1 MNKQKQKDD
10 TAKPKK
16 VRFNTPAK
24 RARLIEE
31 LLAAALEKLKEKDAK
46 PTVADLVRLLQ
57 LKDEADEKLPRE
69 VTVHWLEPAEK

>member
-1 MNKQKQKDD
+1 MNKQKQQEV
-10 TAKPKK
+10 TAKPKQ

-31 LLAAALEKLKEKDAK
+31 LLQAVMAKLKEQEAK
-46 PTVADLVRLLQ
+46 PTIADLIRLLQ
-57 LKDEADEKLPRE
+57 LKDEAEERMPRE